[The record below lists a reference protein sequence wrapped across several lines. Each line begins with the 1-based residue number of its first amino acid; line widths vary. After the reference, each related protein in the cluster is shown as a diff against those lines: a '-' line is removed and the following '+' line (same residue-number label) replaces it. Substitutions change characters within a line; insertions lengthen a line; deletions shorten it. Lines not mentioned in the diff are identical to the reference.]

1 MFFSLFVHIFLPEI
15 SRWVLHHAQ
24 DRAQSFGLWGI
35 AGFIGSCLGPLV
47 AGGVLW
53 LFPGA
58 SRAMWRMGRM
68 GGWGLKMAIQRYL
81 RNRWDML
88 TSTIHKSFFCLV
100 CMSTFLTYFEQ
111 QSKHAV
117 PIISQSLSA
126 TWSSNHSTHQVQI
139 PHLSMHLSSST
150 RPGSE

>member
-1 MFFSLFVHIFLPEI
+1 MFFSFFVHIFLPEI

-58 SRAMWRMGRM
+58 TSHVKDGKDGWMGVED
-68 GGWGLKMAIQRYL
+68 GNAKI
-81 RNRWDML
+81 
-88 TSTIHKSFFCLV
+88 S
-100 CMSTFLTYFEQ
+100 
-111 QSKHAV
+111 SK
-117 PIISQSLSA
+117 
-126 TWSSNHSTHQVQI
+126 
-139 PHLSMHLSSST
+139 
-150 RPGSE
+150 

>member
-1 MFFSLFVHIFLPEI
+1 MFPLYSHDIQIIYQLYSHDIHMFFSLFVHIFLPEI

-35 AGFIGSCLGPLV
+35 AGFIGNCLGPLV

-88 TSTIHKSFFCLV
+88 TSTIHKSFF
-100 CMSTFLTYFEQ
+100 FLFGLYVHVSDIF
-111 QSKHAV
+111 
-117 PIISQSLSA
+117 
-126 TWSSNHSTHQVQI
+126 
-139 PHLSMHLSSST
+139 
-150 RPGSE
+150 

>member
-1 MFFSLFVHIFLPEI
+1 MFPLYSHDIQIIYQLYSHDIHMFFSLFVHIFLPEI

-88 TSTIHKSFFCLV
+88 TSTIHKSFFLFGLYV
-100 CMSTFLTYFEQ
+100 HVSDIF
-111 QSKHAV
+111 
-117 PIISQSLSA
+117 
-126 TWSSNHSTHQVQI
+126 
-139 PHLSMHLSSST
+139 
-150 RPGSE
+150 